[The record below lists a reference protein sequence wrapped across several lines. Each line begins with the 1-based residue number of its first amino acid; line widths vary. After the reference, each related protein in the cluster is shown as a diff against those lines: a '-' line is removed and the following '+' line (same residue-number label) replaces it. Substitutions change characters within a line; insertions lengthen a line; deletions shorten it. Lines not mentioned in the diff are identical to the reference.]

1 MVCLGITNQ
10 RETTIAWNKQTGQ
23 PICPA
28 IVWQCRRTASRCAE
42 LQSDYAESI
51 RQKTGLPL
59 DAYFSATKA
68 EWMIQNVDEART
80 LIEQDLLCM
89 GTVDTWIIW
98 NLTKG
103 SSFVTD
109 YSNASRTMLFNIHTG
124 TFDSE
129 LLSLFSV
136 QLSCLPEVK
145 DSDSCFGYTDKVIT
159 GQSFSI
165 MAVLESTIFVVFTM
179 RS

>member
-1 MVCLGITNQ
+1 MTCILSLDLGTTGNRCLAVDQNGTVVAQAYQEFQQYFPQPAWVEHDPIEIWTSTLQVLRQVIDQIDTSHVVCLGITNQ

-80 LIEQDLLCM
+80 LMSKTCYVWGLLIPGLF
-89 GTVDTWIIW
+89 GT
-98 NLTKG
+98 
-103 SSFVTD
+103 
-109 YSNASRTMLFNIHTG
+109 
-124 TFDSE
+124 
-129 LLSLFSV
+129 
-136 QLSCLPEVK
+136 
-145 DSDSCFGYTDKVIT
+145 
-159 GQSFSI
+159 
-165 MAVLESTIFVVFTM
+165 
-179 RS
+179 